1 MSGGAGNASGR
12 PQRGLAEVFLGG
24 LGGSVLAVVRETG
37 GVALLLGRS
46 LRTLLSSRIDGTQF
60 LRALH
65 RYGVESVP
73 VVLVAALLA
82 GVIVLLQVAVYV
94 RAYGATL
101 LVGWGS
107 GFATLRELGP
117 VLIALMVSGRV
128 GARNAAELS
137 SMVVTEQLD
146 ALRALALDPGSI
158 LVVPRLLAI
167 TLATFLLTLLGDVA
181 AVAGSALSAWLL
193 LDVRWAT
200 FWMSFSGYVHL
211 EDFTL
216 GLAKSV
222 FFGLGIALV
231 SSHFG
236 LSAARGAASVG
247 RAVNRSVVG
256 SAALV
261 FVLDYLLT
269 FVLV

>member
-1 MSGGAGNASGR
+1 MSQVRRRATRLGET
-12 PQRGLAEVFLGG
+12 LLGG
-24 LGGSVLAVVRETG
+24 VGSSVLVVTRETG
-37 GVALLLGRS
+37 GVALLFGRAVA
-46 LRTLLSSRIDGTQF
+46 TLLTSGADGIQ
-60 LRALH
+60 LVRALH
-65 RYGVESVP
+65 RFGVQSVP
-73 VVLVAALLA
+73 VVLAAAFLA

-94 RAYGATL
+94 RAYGATF

-128 GARNAAELS
+128 GARNAAELA
-137 SMVVTEQLD
+137 SMVTTEQVD
-146 ALRALALDPGSI
+146 ALRALAIDPGPY
-158 LVVPRLLAI
+158 LVVPRLVAV
-167 TLATFLLTLLGDVA
+167 TVATFLLTLLGDVA
-181 AVAGSALSAWLL
+181 AVAGSALSAWVL

-200 FWMSFSGYVHL
+200 FWMSFSGYVQV

-216 GLAKSV
+216 GLVKGAV
-222 FFGLGIALV
+222 FGLGIGLV
-231 SSHFG
+231 STHFG
-236 LSAARGAASVG
+236 LAAQRGAAGVG

-269 FVLV
+269 FVLA